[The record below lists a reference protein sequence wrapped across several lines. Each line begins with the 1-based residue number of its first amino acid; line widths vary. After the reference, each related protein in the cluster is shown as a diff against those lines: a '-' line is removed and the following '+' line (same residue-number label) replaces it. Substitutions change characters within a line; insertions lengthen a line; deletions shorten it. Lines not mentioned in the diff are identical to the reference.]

1 MNALTKY
8 RDSVKERVEEGKGTI
23 LKLSDE
29 LRDDILPMLGIKLE
43 DRGKGQ
49 PSIWKFEDKQ
59 VLRYEKL
66 QKE

>member
-43 DRGKGQ
+43 DRGKG
-49 PSIWKFEDKQ
+49 
-59 VLRYEKL
+59 
-66 QKE
+66 